1 MRILPLL
8 LLFAN
13 IIFAQTDSTQQLEK
27 KPLSLLRQLDSATV
41 WEGVRIATEQFF
53 QEKNVTPSFKI
64 KNKEK
69 RKALVAAIEGQF
81 QINASDDDIKS
92 FKRAKDLSDYVF
104 RAQQGVVFF
113 SKNNF
118 QGKVERLA
126 TDRKDCDENADCLNF
141 IGSLLVPK
149 GWRVTLFSQ
158 LKFKGE
164 QLTIDAAKE
173 EVRLASFI
181 KIDFAATVV
190 TTNKSLNWR
199 EDTRSIR
206 IQKLK

>member
-1 MRILPLL
+1 M
-8 LLFAN
+8 
-13 IIFAQTDSTQQLEK
+13 
-27 KPLSLLRQLDSATV
+27 SLLRQLDSATV

-64 KNKEK
+64 KNREK
-69 RKALVAAIEGQF
+69 RKTLVAAIEGQF
-81 QINASDDDIKS
+81 QINVSDDDIRA
-92 FKRAKDLSDYVF
+92 FKRAKDLADYVF
-104 RAQQGVVFF
+104 RTQQGAVFF

-126 TDRKDCDENADCLNF
+126 TDRRDCDENFDCLNF
-141 IGSLLVPK
+141 IGSLFVPK

-158 LKFKGE
+158 PKFKGD
-164 QLTIDAAKE
+164 QLVIDASNE
-173 EVRLASFI
+173 EIRIASFI
-181 KIDFAATVV
+181 KIDFSETIS

-199 EDTRSIR
+199 EDIRSMR

>member
-1 MRILPLL
+1 MKILPLF

-27 KPLSLLRQLDSATV
+27 KPMTLLRQLDSATV

-53 QEKNVTPSFKI
+53 QEKNATPSFKI
-64 KNKEK
+64 KNREK
-69 RKALVAAIEGQF
+69 RKSLVAAIEGQF

-92 FKRAKDLSDYVF
+92 FKRAKDLSNYVF

-126 TDRKDCDENADCLNF
+126 TDRKNCDENADCLNF

-158 LKFKGE
+158 PKFKGE
-164 QLTIDAAKE
+164 KLTIDATNE
-173 EVRLASFI
+173 EIRITSFI
-181 KIDFAATVV
+181 KIDFTETISAT
-190 TTNKSLNWR
+190 NHSLNWR
-199 EDTRSIR
+199 EETRSIR

>member
-1 MRILPLL
+1 M
-8 LLFAN
+8 
-13 IIFAQTDSTQQLEK
+13 
-27 KPLSLLRQLDSATV
+27 
-41 WEGVRIATEQFF
+41 RIATEQFF
-53 QEKNVTPSFKI
+53 EEKNVTTSFKI

-104 RAQQGVVFF
+104 RAQQGPVFF

-158 LKFKGE
+158 PKFKGQ
-164 QLTIDAAKE
+164 QLTIDASNE
-173 EVRLASFI
+173 EIRIASFI
-181 KIDFAATVV
+181 KIDFTE
-190 TTNKSLNWR
+190 TISTSSQSLNWR